1 MTWTRWRTASTGRR
15 VVLLRTQCGLRALVP
30 TSMRFA
36 WVVGSMA
43 DQGKRLVGRA
53 GLEPATEGL

>member
-1 MTWTRWRTASTGRR
+1 
-15 VVLLRTQCGLRALVP
+15 VVGTQCGLRASVRTLTRCV
-30 TSMRFA
+30 R
-36 WVVGSMA
+36 VDGSMA